1 MWVNDYI
8 LNGSGHGPVGEA
20 MERVMFQP
28 TIKRPFYDERG
39 RPAVLVNT
47 GRKTYDDKTGQFKPV
62 YEQRFVSELLSK
74 GIVDD
79 VLMTANATSLS
90 RDAWKIIDRTVQGVF
105 RQRLQAWTDLSAASS
120 ISGFDGMGKMTF
132 EYESMPD
139 FGEAVVDMEGL
150 AQARH
155 DEPLFKVRS
164 VPLPITH
171 AGFHFSER
179 RLMVSKNGNQPL
191 DLAAFENGARRI
203 AETVERTLI
212 GLETGI
218 EYGTDTSYHDGFSKV
233 YGYTNFPYRITKT
246 DLTVPT
252 GSNPE
257 AINTDIL
264 EMIETMQTNG
274 YFGPYII
281 YMSTPYSRYL
291 ADDYFRSGST
301 SAVRSVTE
309 RIMQNPD
316 IRGIRRLDYLTSGF
330 QMIMVQMDSRV
341 ATALNG
347 MDIVTMQW
355 KSHGQMM
362 NNFRIMTIQVPLLR
376 APYNGVAGIL
386 HATTS

>member
-1 MWVNDYI
+1 MYVDDYI
-8 LNGSGHGPVGEA
+8 LNGVGHGPVGEHLA
-20 MERVMFQP
+20 QVHFQP
-28 TIKRPFYDERG
+28 TILRPYYDDKH

-47 GRKTYDDKTGQFKPV
+47 GRKKLNDKTGTYEPI
-62 YEQRFVSELLSK
+62 YEQRLVTELLSR
-74 GIVDD
+74 GIFDQ
-79 VLMTANATSLS
+79 VLMTANATSLT

-105 RQRLQAWTDLSAASS
+105 RQRLQAWSDLSASSS

-179 RLMVSKNGNQPL
+179 RLQVSKNGNQPL

-218 EYGTDTSYHDGFSKV
+218 TYGTDTSYHDGFSKV

-246 DLTVPT
+246 DLTTPT
-252 GSNPE
+252 GTNPE
-257 AINTDIL
+257 AIMTDVL
-264 EMIETMQTNG
+264 EMIEVMQTNG
-274 YFGPYII
+274 YYGPYII
-281 YMSTPYSRYL
+281 YHSTPYSRYL
-291 ADDYFRSGST
+291 ADDYYRSGST
-301 SAVRSVTE
+301 SAVRLVSE
-309 RIMQNPD
+309 RILAIPE
-316 IRGIRRLDYLTSGF
+316 IRGIRRLDYLTSGY

-355 KSHGQMM
+355 KSQGQMM